1 METVKQLYTTW
12 TEPSSRL
19 TAIRVSLVV
28 GSILFVLNHGS
39 AVLERRMT
47 LDRWLAGIATYLVPY
62 TVSIH
67 GQSVTRS
74 KQRIN

>member
-12 TEPSSRL
+12 TDPSSRL

-39 AVLERRMT
+39 AVLERRMA

-74 KQRIN
+74 K